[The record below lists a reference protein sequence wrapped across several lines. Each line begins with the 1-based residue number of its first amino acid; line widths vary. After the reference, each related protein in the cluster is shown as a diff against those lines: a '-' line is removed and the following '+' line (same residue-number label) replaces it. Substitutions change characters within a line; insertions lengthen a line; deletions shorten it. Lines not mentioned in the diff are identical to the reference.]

1 MIKMRQESGHM
12 GWMYEDENINEVESN
27 KFLTFMINE
36 QHYGIA
42 IENVI
47 EIISMLPISAV
58 PEFGQNAK
66 GIINLRDKVIPVID
80 VRLCFHLPEKEYNDR
95 TCIIITGIGGLD
107 IGFIVDAVSEVVDIS
122 QTDIEEPPQLG
133 TGYAHRFI
141 NGVAKKDNK
150 MILLVDGQKLISEE
164 ALNAI
169 SAKQIANK

>member
-1 MIKMRQESGHM
+1 M
-12 GWMYEDENINEVESN
+12 GWMYEDENVTEVQSN
-27 KFLTFMINE
+27 KFLTFMIDK
-36 QHYGIA
+36 QYYGIT

-66 GIINLRDKVIPVID
+66 GIINLREKVIPVID

-95 TCIIITGIGGLD
+95 TCIIITGIQGLD
-107 IGFIVDAVSEVVDIS
+107 IGFIVDEVSEVVDINE
-122 QTDIEEPPQLG
+122 TDIEEPPQLG

-150 MILLVDGQKLISEE
+150 MVLLVDGQKLVGEE
-164 ALNAI
+164 TLNTL
-169 SAKQIANK
+169 NTR

>member
-1 MIKMRQESGHM
+1 MD
-12 GWMYEDENINEVESN
+12 WMYEDENVNEVQSN
-27 KFLTFMINE
+27 KFLTFMINK

-66 GIINLRDKVIPVID
+66 GIINLRNKVIPVID
-80 VRLCFHLPEKEYNDR
+80 VRLCFHLPEKEYSDR
-95 TCIIITGIGGLD
+95 TCIIITGIEGLD
-107 IGFIVDAVSEVVDIS
+107 IGFIVDEVSEVVDIN
-122 QTDIEEPPQLG
+122 QADIEEPPQLG

-150 MILLVDGQKLISEE
+150 MVLLVDGQRLVSEE
-164 ALNAI
+164 TLNVLSTSQAMN
-169 SAKQIANK
+169 Q